1 MNKKK
6 WTSLFLAFVMVLGI
20 MPFNVFAA
28 DNEVS
33 AVITA
38 PSSIIGGKT
47 IEVSAKIKNNKTTDA
62 NVELKVSG
70 DVDAVKSASTE
81 VTAGGEAKLNVK
93 VTAKD
98 LDSEGAIIVKITG
111 ANTITG
117 NESIKVNPSKV
128 SVNFVKGKNSSK
140 IDIDDTNSIK
150 VDYNS
155 SLIDAAKSAGVKSNN
170 SDYSLEYTYK
180 GVTIK
185 ENAASGVK
193 LDTTGEVTVDAV
205 KKDEPTEPTGDEY
218 TLRFE
223 RYSDTI
229 DEIKINDKKSNS
241 SKQPVK
247 SGDTVEVTAYSRYK
261 NKNSNGRFDKWDVT
275 KGSIKYKSG
284 YGKYDRTIKFEMPSK
299 DVDLR
304 ALYDDE
310 DDKDDKDDL
319 KRVYPTNKEKDG
331 RYVEGTLKD
340 YKDTKVYVYKDRDA
354 YNDGDSALGSGY
366 TDKNGDYR
374 INVGSYSVSEF
385 NDFAYYVDEDSKS
398 KDDLKQVYPKDIE
411 LYGKRDDEY
420 RDVKGTLKDY
430 PNEKIYVYLN
440 GNEKGNGTTNSDGKF
455 DFRLSKYIDTKYDED
470 DLKFYVKSDKD
481 SAKPFVTRALAGE
494 TKVEGKDAGKD
505 ANVEIQDS
513 SKIKLGSTTAD
524 RDGKFTVT
532 LNRALRGGETITI
545 IAKESG
551 KNEVK
556 VDYIVPGVSTGETS
570 SKGYIEG
577 YEDGSFKPNGN
588 MTRAE
593 AATMMAR
600 LMNGSNNFGTSNIT
614 RFYDANNEWYSKAVN
629 YAVGKGIINGYPD
642 GSFKPNAQITRAEF
656 TQMLSQYVTKSGNK
670 AANFNDINN
679 HWAKAAIV
687 KVYNNNI
694 IDGYPDGSFRPDA
707 NITRAEA
714 VKMLNI
720 TFNKTGG
727 TYTNTFYDV
736 KASDWFYND
745 VMKAAN

>member
-28 DNEVS
+28 ENTKITSIKIDPNLTRANNEVTVTVGLENAIDGES
-33 AVITA
+33 VSLDYDGIQKSKDVKIKDNKVIEKFNVPTGTEA
-38 PSSIIGGKT
+38 KKYTIKATIGESNKT
-47 IEVSAKIKNNKTTDA
+47 TTLNVYEDIHVTFRPEGEGFLNDYTLGVPTQSYKTFGDIKNNIDESMKDSLKSGYKIEGYYL
-62 NVELKVSG
+62 NNNKVENNYVLKNN
-70 DVDAVKSASTE
+70 DEIRVK
-81 VTAGGEAKLNVK
+81 
-93 VTAKD
+93 
-98 LDSEGAIIVKITG
+98 
-111 ANTITG
+111 
-117 NESIKVNPSKV
+117 
-128 SVNFVKGKNSSK
+128 
-140 IDIDDTNSIK
+140 
-150 VDYNS
+150 
-155 SLIDAAKSAGVKSNN
+155 
-170 SDYSLEYTYK
+170 
-180 GVTIK
+180 
-185 ENAASGVK
+185 
-193 LDTTGEVTVDAV
+193 AV
-205 KKDEPTEPTGDEY
+205 KKDEPTEPTEDKIKIKNIYIYKDAVVVDVDTKDAKVLIKDGSN
-218 TLRFE
+218 
-223 RYSDTI
+223 RYSATA
-229 DEIKINDKKSNS
+229 KDKQNS
-241 SKQPVK
+241 S
-247 SGDTVEVTAYSRYK
+247 TY
-261 NKNSNGRFDKWDVT
+261 
-275 KGSIKYKSG
+275 
-284 YGKYDRTIKFEMPSK
+284 
-299 DVDLR
+299 R
-304 ALYDDE
+304 AVFWRDYY
-310 DDKDDKDDL
+310 DKDDRDDVEVYATKSGHESSDTKYLDRSSDVTVRSRNYDEDKDDDKEDDL
-319 KRVYPTNKEKDG
+319 KKINPKDLKRTDSG
-331 RYVEGTLKD
+331 RRTEGTEKS
-340 YKDTKVYVYKDRDA
+340 YKNTKVYVYYK
-354 YNDGDSALGSGY
+354 GDEIGSGWTDSDGKFDIKLDDKY
-366 TDKNGDYR
+366 TQSQHD
-374 INVGSYSVSEF
+374 
-385 NDFAYYVDEDSKS
+385 DFKYYVDEDSKS
-398 KDDLKQVYPKDIE
+398 KDDLTKVSPKDVK
-411 LYGKRDDEY
+411 LYGERDGEY

-455 DFRLSKYIDTKYDED
+455 DFRLSKYIDTKYSED
-470 DLKFYVKSDKD
+470 DLTFYVKSDKD
-481 SAKPFVTRALAGE
+481 SAKPFVTRAIAGE

-505 ANVEIQDS
+505 ANVDVQDS

-524 RDGKFTVT
+524 KDGKFTVT

-600 LMNGSNNFGTSNIT
+600 LMNGSNNFGTSSIT

-656 TQMLSQYVTKSGNK
+656 TQMLSKYVTKSGNK